1 MGWQGFC
8 DMMAELTP
16 LSMCLRML
24 FATLIGAL
32 VGFDRRLRNNSAGM
46 RTHALGCVGSALTM
60 MLSQYIAL
68 RYPAFRIDV
77 SRIGSGVV
85 GGVGFLGAGTIIM
98 TEHNRV
104 HGLSTAAGIWACSC
118 IGLSAGMGF
127 VEGTLIATVFV
138 LFALYFLRLADR
150 KLVKNVKYI
159 ELYLEFEDQNSVRE
173 FTDMAHEQ
181 DIKITDFQLR
191 KGISKGDGP
200 TATVSVELP
209 SFEARK
215 PFLKSLK
222 EAPGVRYFHIV

>member
-1 MGWQGFC
+1 M
-8 DMMAELTP
+8 
-16 LSMCLRML
+16 
-24 FATLIGAL
+24 
-32 VGFDRRLRNNSAGM
+32 
-46 RTHALGCVGSALTM
+46 
-60 MLSQYIAL
+60 
-68 RYPAFRIDV
+68 
-77 SRIGSGVV
+77 
-85 GGVGFLGAGTIIM
+85 
-98 TEHNRV
+98 
-104 HGLSTAAGIWACSC
+104 
-118 IGLSAGMGF
+118 
-127 VEGTLIATVFV
+127 